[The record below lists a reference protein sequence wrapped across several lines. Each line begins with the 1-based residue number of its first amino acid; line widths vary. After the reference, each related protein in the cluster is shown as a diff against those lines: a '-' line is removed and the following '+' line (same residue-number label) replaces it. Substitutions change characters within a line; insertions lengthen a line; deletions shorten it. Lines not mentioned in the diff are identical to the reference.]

1 MSVVLCIDFGL
12 KRCGLALSDPNRIIA
27 SPLETIA
34 SIQLENWL
42 EQAIPQRQ
50 IKEIVLG
57 YPTRLDGSDSHVTEN
72 VRLLKTVLEK
82 KFPAIPIHLFDER
95 FSSKMASE
103 VSRPT
108 RSSSANGP
116 IGKLQPP
123 FIAVSMSAIFAVPCS
138 SMRMALLR

>member
-103 VSRPT
+103 AIYQMGLKKKKHDKSLVDQV
-108 RSSSANGP
+108 AAAM
-116 IGKLQPP
+116 ILQEYL
-123 FIAVSMSAIFAVPCS
+123 SQS
-138 SMRMALLR
+138 

>member
-103 VSRPT
+103 AIYQMGHKKKKHDKSLVDQV
-108 RSSSANGP
+108 AAAM
-116 IGKLQPP
+116 ILQEYLGQ
-123 FIAVSMSAIFAVPCS
+123 S
-138 SMRMALLR
+138 

>member
-12 KRCGLALSDPNRIIA
+12 KRCGLAISDPNRIIA
-27 SPLETIA
+27 SPLRTID

-42 EQAIPQRQ
+42 EQAIPKRQ
-50 IKEIVLG
+50 IAEIVLG

-103 VSRPT
+103 AIYQMGHKKKKHDKSLVDQV
-108 RSSSANGP
+108 AAAM
-116 IGKLQPP
+116 ILQEYLGQ
-123 FIAVSMSAIFAVPCS
+123 S
-138 SMRMALLR
+138 